1 MVKEE
6 LMINWKQRT
15 ELLLGEDKM
24 ARLQSAHV
32 LVVGLG
38 GVGAYAAEMI
48 CRAGVGRMT
57 IVDADTVQ
65 ITNLNRQLPAMHS
78 TLGMFKA
85 DVLEARFK
93 DINPDLEL
101 KVLPVF
107 LKDENIPDLLDA
119 DEYDFI
125 VDAIDTLSPK
135 CYLIYHAL
143 QRRIKI
149 VSSMGAGAKSDIT
162 QVRFADLWDTY
173 HCGLSKAVRKRL
185 QKMGVK
191 RKVPVVF
198 STEQADP
205 KAVLL
210 TDDEMNKKSTCGTV
224 SYMPAVFGCYL
235 AEYVIKLL

>member
-6 LMINWKQRT
+6 LMISWKQRT

-235 AEYVIKLL
+235 AEYVIKRL